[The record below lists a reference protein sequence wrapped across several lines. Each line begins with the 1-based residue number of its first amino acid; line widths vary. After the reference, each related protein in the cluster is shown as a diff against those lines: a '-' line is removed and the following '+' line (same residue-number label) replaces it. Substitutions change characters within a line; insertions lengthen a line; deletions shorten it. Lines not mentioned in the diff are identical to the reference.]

1 MSSTIEESGVS
12 KKTTYAIPNNDSSLN
27 LKYMEEKAKDSIY
40 ISKYLNDDMDNK
52 INDMINFNAIKT
64 IIQTIKELCQKN
76 IENDDT
82 LYDVAYNIGR
92 LYEILPNYYLDELN
106 IMKELVISKNL
117 EQVNVKLDDII
128 ALIS

>member
-40 ISKYLNDDMDNK
+40 ISKYLNDDMDKK